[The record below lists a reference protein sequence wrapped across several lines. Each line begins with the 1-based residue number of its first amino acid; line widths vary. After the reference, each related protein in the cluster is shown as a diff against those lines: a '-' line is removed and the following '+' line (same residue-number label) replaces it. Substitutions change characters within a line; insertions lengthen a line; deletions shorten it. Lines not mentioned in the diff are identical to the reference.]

1 MRDLRP
7 LLAVGE
13 APLVL
18 RPEPCPLLDGSVRPL
33 CRGLVLASVLAL
45 PALGAL
51 AAERV
56 SAGGPQP
63 EPVRLAL
70 VAAVAR

>member
-18 RPEPCPLLDGSVRPL
+18 RPEPRPLLDGSVRPL
-33 CRGLVLASVLAL
+33 CRGLVLAGLLAL
-45 PALGAL
+45 PALGAI
-51 AAERV
+51 AAEHVR
-56 SAGGPQP
+56 AGGPRP

-70 VAAVAR
+70 AAAVAR